1 MLEINKIIIIIGQN
15 TSFHSFSI
23 LYFINAAVV
32 KNLLANAG
40 DSRGAGF
47 IPWLERYP
55 GGNGNT
61 LQYSCLENSMAE
73 EPSGLRSTGSQ
84 RVGHD

>member
-23 LYFINAAVV
+23 LYFIKAAVV

-40 DSRGAGF
+40 DSRDVGSV
-47 IPWLERYP
+47 P
-55 GGNGNT
+55 G
-61 LQYSCLENSMAE
+61 
-73 EPSGLRSTGSQ
+73 
-84 RVGHD
+84 